1 MPGSGH
7 APVRLEPGVVPICLV
22 SMLGTEGTGLGQ
34 SHTVEHSD
42 ARAGF
47 LTQLAC
53 PRGECY
59 LLGFGGRSMEAPHGS
74 CCLLSCVCSL
84 LPWKLCWGRAPGCLR
99 GGCAQRP
106 LPVFKCVQ
114 LGAGVSWNPP
124 GGSGATLPVGQVG
137 PVGPA
142 SPPSLWRPLEP
153 QSTGQHWAGVVETL
167 LNIFLEGL
175 LCARQCAQSWGY
187 STEPAKQLLPPYP
200 SLMGHMFC
208 RASLG
213 AQTIKNLSAVQET
226 WV

>member
-1 MPGSGH
+1 MAAAVYS
-7 APVRLEPGVVPICLV
+7 AVFAVCCR
-22 SMLGTEGTGLGQ
+22 
-34 SHTVEHSD
+34 
-42 ARAGF
+42 
-47 LTQLAC
+47 
-53 PRGECY
+53 
-59 LLGFGGRSMEAPHGS
+59 GS
-74 CCLLSCVCSL
+74 CV
-84 LPWKLCWGRAPGCLR
+84 GGGAPGCLR

-114 LGAGVSWNPP
+114 LGVGVSWNLA
-124 GGSGATLPVGQVG
+124 GGSGAALPMGQVG

-187 STEPAKQLLPPYP
+187 STEPAKQLLPPPPRP

-208 RASLG
+208 WASLG